1 MPNALRA
8 LMTNVFL
15 DIKGDILRKTGNYLK
30 SQGVTIKVLDLIN
43 PEKSDRYNPFAY
55 VEKETDILRLISNIQ
70 DAATPPDA
78 HKGDPFWDDGAA
90 LYLQALFFY
99 EWLQAKEEK
108 RKAKFNEVIRLANLE
123 SQKVD
128 EEGTTALQVKMDRLA
143 EEKGVE

>member
-1 MPNALRA
+1 M
-8 LMTNVFL
+8 
-15 DIKGDILRKTGNYLK
+15 ILAILK
-30 SQGVTIKVLDLIN
+30 PVSYTHL
-43 PEKSDRYNPFAY
+43 
-55 VEKETDILRLISNIQ
+55 

-143 EEKGVE
+143 EEKGVEYPPVRDYRKLKDGAPETVKSIILIINSMLRLCEVSSMTVSYTHLDVYKRQG